1 MKSAILITLVLL
13 ISACHAQNQE
23 AAPASSE
30 GTRRDHGVLP
40 NVILQVPISF
50 GETQTEIVLR
60 DGEQPDDV
68 AREFC
73 EKHNIDVANSAQLV
87 AELEKRLPPLVT
99 SVPLTL
105 QGGLVVNL
113 RVYQGWNIKDT
124 VKAFMAKHSLTEAD
138 GEAVYAE
145 VQRNM
150 PLVTLQVQ
158 GPDGQTIDPPLRLLN
173 GQSPDVV
180 SLEYCYTHDLDIP
193 TYAHELNKALRSRVP
208 DALREAYAPLR
219 KVMLVIPFETA
230 DGIQRTPF
238 YEDDVPASFSEKLC
252 TQFNGGEGCYD
263 RVLNYVNTQITT
275 TNQKQTT
282 APEIEDTK
290 VADEQGTKTEADTV
304 QPEEPAGDVNE
315 APENKAA
322 VEEEE
327 SAPAKEEIVPEQ
339 QTPVETQSDKA
350 TSTQEGTVH
359 ASVDD
364 SNAAS
369 PLDEVRTLLRPTLDE
384 VRKLLRPAWDPVY
397 EAIGSPKSIP
407 SDPLFLVVPVFAI
420 IGLLLG
426 LSSSSS
432 GKTSKSPK
440 ASTSAATTKETDG
453 TKTSKGT
460 SSRKRSST
468 PSTKSKS
475 KKN

>member
-1 MKSAILITLVLL
+1 MKSVTLITFALL
-13 ISACHAQNQE
+13 LSACHAQNQE

-50 GETQTEIVLR
+50 GETQTELVLR
-60 DGEQPDDV
+60 EGEQPDDV

-99 SVPLTL
+99 SIPLTL

-113 RVYQGWNIKDT
+113 RVYQGWNIRNT
-124 VKAFMAKHSLTEAD
+124 VNAFMEKHSLTEAD
-138 GEAVYAE
+138 GEKVYTE
-145 VQRNM
+145 VQKNM

-180 SLEYCYTHDLDIP
+180 SLEYCYTHNLDIP
-193 TYAHELNKALRSRVP
+193 TYAHELNKALRARVP

-230 DGIQRTPF
+230 NGVQRTPF
-238 YEDDVPASFSEKLC
+238 YEDDVPATFSETLC
-252 TQFNGGEGCYD
+252 AQFKGGEGCYD
-263 RVLNYVNTQITT
+263 RVLNYVNTQIGSINTKE
-275 TNQKQTT
+275 TNPAEAEATKASDQQEEET
-282 APEIEDTK
+282 AT
-290 VADEQGTKTEADTV
+290 DEVQRAEEAS
-304 QPEEPAGDVNE
+304 E
-315 APENKAA
+315 APEKEIA
-322 VEEEE
+322 
-327 SAPAKEEIVPEQ
+327 AKEEEAAPEKEEA
-339 QTPVETQSDKA
+339 TPEKVEKETVETA
-350 TSTQEGTVH
+350 STQEGTVH

-364 SNAAS
+364 STATS
-369 PLDEVRTLLRPTLDE
+369 PLDDVRTLLRPALDD
-384 VRKLLRPAWDPVY
+384 VRTLLRPAWDHIY

-426 LSSSSS
+426 LSTSGSS
-432 GKTSKSPK
+432 KVSKSPK
-440 ASTSAATTKETDG
+440 ASTSTVAAKQADDV
-453 TKTSKGT
+453 KSAKGA

-475 KKN
+475 KRS